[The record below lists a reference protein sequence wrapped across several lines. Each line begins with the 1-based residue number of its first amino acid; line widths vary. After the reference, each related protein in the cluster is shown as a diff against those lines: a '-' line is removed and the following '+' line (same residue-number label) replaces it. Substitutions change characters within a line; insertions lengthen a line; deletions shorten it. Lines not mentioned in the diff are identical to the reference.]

1 MDYQLYSH
9 RHAIEIAQ
17 NNKEYIDDFNE
28 ILDVLDGISDDNI
41 IEEFELPTYKNNKS
55 ISRVINSLIKIRLT
69 DKGWDEESPIFQDDR
84 YSNKRF
90 RLDFA
95 KNNFA
100 VEVAFNHGEAIS
112 WNLLKP
118 VLSGELNHVDK
129 AVQTRIGIIIFST
142 DSMKISGGFDNA
154 VGSYEKALRY
164 LPILMNQLTVPLI
177 IIGLNPPNSFE
188 VINKKINKKN
198 LLF

>member
-1 MDYQLYSH
+1 MEYDLYSH

-17 NNKEYIDDFNE
+17 NNKEYYNDFNE
-28 ILDVLDGISDDNI
+28 ILEVLDKISDQNI
-41 IEEFELPTYKNNKS
+41 IDEFNKPKYANNKS
-55 ISRVINSLIKIRLT
+55 ISRCINQIIKDGLIKL
-69 DKGWDEESPIFQDDR
+69 DWEDESSIFQDDR

-95 KNNFA
+95 KNKFSI
-100 VEVAFNHGEAIS
+100 EVAFNHGEAIS

-129 AVQTRIGIIIFST
+129 AIQTRIGIIIFAT
-142 DSMKISGGFDNA
+142 DEMKRIGGFDAA

-164 LPILMNQLTVPLI
+164 LSILMNQLSIPLI
-177 IIGLNPPNSFE
+177 IIGLNPPSTFRIENGN
-188 VINKKINKKN
+188 VI
-198 LLF
+198 LLS

>member
-1 MDYQLYSH
+1 M
-9 RHAIEIAQ
+9 E
-17 NNKEYIDDFNE
+17 KE
-28 ILDVLDGISDDNI
+28 
-41 IEEFELPTYKNNKS
+41 
-55 ISRVINSLIKIRLT
+55 
-69 DKGWDEESPIFQDDR
+69 WDEESPIFQDDR

-129 AVQTRIGIIIFST
+129 SIQTRIGIIIFST
-142 DSMKISGGFDNA
+142 DSMKIAGGFDNA

-164 LPILMNQLTVPLI
+164 LPIMMNQLTIPLI
-177 IIGLNPPNSFE
+177 IIGLTAPDTFK
-188 VINKKINKKN
+188 VVNKKIQQPKSHHYLINHKYRYKN
-198 LLF
+198 YLDPQYHKT

>member
-1 MDYQLYSH
+1 MKCMVTGGAGFIGSH
-9 RHAIEIAQ
+9 IVDR
-17 NNKEYIDDFNE
+17 
-28 ILDVLDGISDDNI
+28 
-41 IEEFELPTYKNNKS
+41 
-55 ISRVINSLIKIRLT
+55 LIK
-69 DKGWDEESPIFQDDR
+69 DGWNEESPIFQDNR

-100 VEVAFNHGEAIS
+100 IEVAFNHGEAIS

-129 AVQTRIGIIIFST
+129 AIQTRIGIIIFAT
-142 DSMKISGGFDNA
+142 DSMKSAGGFDSA

-164 LPILMNQLTVPLI
+164 LPIMMNQLTVPLI
-177 IIGLNPPNSFE
+177 VVGLNEPDIF
-188 VINKKINKKN
+188 KIENRQIIK
-198 LLF
+198 L

>member
-1 MDYQLYSH
+1 MKYQLHSH

-17 NNKEYIDDFNE
+17 NDKEYIDDFNE
-28 ILDVLDGISDDNI
+28 ILDVLNGISDNDI

-55 ISRVINSLIKIRLT
+55 ISRVINQLIKVRLT
-69 DKGWDEESPIFQDDR
+69 GKGWDEESPIFQDDR

-100 VEVAFNHGEAIS
+100 VEVAFNHGEATS

-118 VLSGELNHVDK
+118 VLSGELNHVK
-129 AVQTRIGIIIFST
+129 KTIQTRIGVVIFAT
-142 DSMKISGGFDNA
+142 DSMKSAGGFDSA

-177 IIGLNPPNSFE
+177 IIGLSPPENFKI
-188 VINKKINKKN
+188 VDKKII
-198 LLF
+198 